1 MTTGLIICLL
11 LLFLLLTLSFALVAW
26 YFLPRRFS
34 GWKSVAN
41 AYDRWT
47 QDQLLER
54 LWGEH
59 IHLGYYACCYYFYC

>member
-11 LLFLLLTLSFALVAW
+11 LLFLLLTLTFAFVAW

-34 GWKSVAN
+34 GGQSVAN

-54 LWGEH
+54 LWG
-59 IHLGYYACCYYFYC
+59 